1 MPEQGFSLF
10 SFSTMSYTGT
20 MPKPHKPDAQQLSKW
35 LDELIAPD
43 SKRKAAK
50 ALGISPSTLTR
61 QIHDVQELAPDLVIR
76 LCRIYGRSPAQ
87 GLYETGHLSVEELHT
102 PNPAGALPKI
112 DTLSLLKEL
121 EARVEGDIIT
131 SPTPTGSNSFLN
143 LLTNPASDLY
153 NPNIDPNDPFRDIFG
168 DTFDNST
175 SQETQA
181 RGDNVEHLND
191 RRRHTVR
198 FNDYG
203 NEYDETRH
211 VALNGDE
218 LEPNELQEP

>member
-1 MPEQGFSLF
+1 
-10 SFSTMSYTGT
+10 
-20 MPKPHKPDAQQLSKW
+20 MPKPHKPDAKQLSKW

-43 SKRKAAK
+43 SRRKAAK
-50 ALGISPSTLTR
+50 ALGISPSTFTR

-87 GLYETGHLSVEELHT
+87 GLYETGHLLADELHA

-121 EARVEGDIIT
+121 EARVEGDAIT
-131 SPTPTGSNSFLN
+131 PPTPTGSNTFLN
-143 LLTNPASDLY
+143 LLTDPASDVY
-153 NPNIDPNDPFRDIFG
+153 NPNIDPNDPFRDMFG

-175 SQETQA
+175 SQEPQA
-181 RGDNVEHLND
+181 RGDNVEHM
-191 RRRHTVR
+191 
-198 FNDYG
+198 NDYRPLTVH
-203 NEYDETRH
+203 NDTYSVEYDEKRH
-211 VALNGDE
+211 VALDGDE

>member
-1 MPEQGFSLF
+1 
-10 SFSTMSYTGT
+10 
-20 MPKPHKPDAQQLSKW
+20 MPKPHKLDAHQLSKW

-43 SKRKAAK
+43 SRRKAAK

-87 GLYETGHLSVEELHT
+87 GLYETGHLSADELHA

-112 DTLSLLKEL
+112 DTPSLLKEL
-121 EARVEGDIIT
+121 EARVEGDAIT

-153 NPNIDPNDPFRDIFG
+153 NPNIDPNDPFRDMFG

-175 SQETQA
+175 SQEPQF
-181 RGDNVEHLND
+181 RGGNVEHLND

-203 NEYDETRH
+203 SEYDETRH
-211 VALNGDE
+211 VALKGDE

>member
-1 MPEQGFSLF
+1 
-10 SFSTMSYTGT
+10 
-20 MPKPHKPDAQQLSKW
+20 MPKSHKLDAQQLAKW

-43 SKRKAAK
+43 SRRNAAK
-50 ALGISPSTLTR
+50 ALGISPSTFTR
-61 QIHDVQELAPDLVIR
+61 QIHNVQELAPDLVIR
-76 LCRIYGRSPAQ
+76 LCRFYGRSPAQ
-87 GLYETGHLSVEELHT
+87 GLYETGHLLADELHA

-121 EARVEGDIIT
+121 EARVEGDVIT

-153 NPNIDPNDPFRDIFG
+153 NPNIDPNDPFRDMFG

-175 SQETQA
+175 SQEPQV
-181 RGDNVEHLND
+181 RGGNVEHLND
-191 RRRHTVR
+191 RRRHAVR

-203 NEYDETRH
+203 SEYDETRH
-211 VALNGDE
+211 VALSSDE

>member
-1 MPEQGFSLF
+1 
-10 SFSTMSYTGT
+10 
-20 MPKPHKPDAQQLSKW
+20 MPKSHKLDAQQLAKW

-43 SKRKAAK
+43 SRRNAAK
-50 ALGISPSTLTR
+50 ALGISPSTFTR
-61 QIHDVQELAPDLVIR
+61 QIHNVQELAPDLVIR

-87 GLYETGHLSVEELHT
+87 GLYETGHLSVDELHA

-121 EARVEGDIIT
+121 EARVEGDAIT
-131 SPTPTGSNSFLN
+131 SPTPTGSNSFLK
-143 LLTNPASDLY
+143 LLTDPASDLY
-153 NPNIDPNDPFRDIFG
+153 NPNIDPNDPFRDMFG

-175 SQETQA
+175 SQEPQV

-191 RRRHTVR
+191 RRRHTVHS
-198 FNDYG
+198 DPYSV
-203 NEYDETRH
+203 EYDETRH

>member
-1 MPEQGFSLF
+1 
-10 SFSTMSYTGT
+10 

-35 LDELIAPD
+35 LNELIAPD
-43 SKRKAAK
+43 SRRNAAK
-50 ALGISPSTLTR
+50 ALGISPSTFTR

-87 GLYETGHLSVEELHT
+87 GLYETGHLSADELHA

-121 EARVEGDIIT
+121 EARVEGDAIT
-131 SPTPTGSNSFLN
+131 SPTPTGSNPFLN
-143 LLTNPASDLY
+143 LLTDPASDLY
-153 NPNIDPNDPFRDIFG
+153 NPNIDPSSPFRDMFG
-168 DTFDNST
+168 DMFDNST
-175 SQETQA
+175 SQEPQV
-181 RGDNVEHLND
+181 RGGNVEHLNG

-203 NEYDETRH
+203 SEYDETRH

>member
-1 MPEQGFSLF
+1 
-10 SFSTMSYTGT
+10 

-87 GLYETGHLSVEELHT
+87 GLYETGHLLADELHA

-121 EARVEGDIIT
+121 EARVEGDAIT
-131 SPTPTGSNSFLN
+131 SPTPTGSNPFLT
-143 LLTNPASDLY
+143 LLTDPASDVY
-153 NPNIDPNDPFRDIFG
+153 NPNINPSAPFRDMFG

-175 SQETQA
+175 SQEPQV
-181 RGDNVEHLND
+181 RGGNVEHLND
-191 RRRHTVR
+191 QRRHTVR
-198 FNDYG
+198 PNDYG
-203 NEYDETRH
+203 SEYDETRH
-211 VALNGDE
+211 VALEGDE